1 MAEDFALR
9 MSTPKT
15 KGFFPLS
22 GPFTVD
28 KRRRTPLSISHTST
42 LDGGR
47 GSKFPGQLLLAVT
60 TQPNQT
66 ATGIEII
73 I

>member
-1 MAEDFALR
+1 MLTGATDAVVYR
-9 MSTPKT
+9 KSCH
-15 KGFFPLS
+15 PL
-22 GPFTVD
+22 
-28 KRRRTPLSISHTST
+28 LSNTST